1 MTEQQ
6 IQRMKKRIPSLLATM
21 IASALYSQQGLA
33 ADLATQCMLG
43 VPSYNRPL
51 VEGKPNDLPVTIDA
65 DHAKGNYPD
74 NAVFTGNVDINQ
86 GNSRLQADEVQ
97 LHQQQAAGQP
107 QPVRTVDALG
117 NVHYD
122 DNQVILKGPKAWSNL
137 NTKDTNVWQG
147 DYQMVGRQGRGTA
160 DLMKQRGENRYT
172 ILENGSLP
180 PVCRALTPGA
190 SSAAKLSTTAKS
202 RSRRSGTHALS
213 SAQYRFFTVPTCSC
227 RWAISVVQAS

>member
-1 MTEQQ
+1 
-6 IQRMKKRIPSLLATM
+6 MKKRIPSLLATM
-21 IASALYSQQGLA
+21 IASALYSPQGLA

-43 VPSYNRPL
+43 VPSYDRPL
-51 VEGKPNDLPVTIDA
+51 VEGRPGDLPVTINA

-86 GNSRLQADEVQ
+86 GNSRLRADEVQ
-97 LHQQQAAGQP
+97 LHQQQAAGQA

-172 ILENGSLP
+172 ILENGSFTSCLP
-180 PVCRALTPGA
+180 GSDT
-190 SSAAKLSTTAKS
+190 
-202 RSRRSGTHALS
+202 
-213 SAQYRFFTVPTCSC
+213 
-227 RWAISVVQAS
+227 